1 MRKHGPD
8 LLKDVP
14 AIQRCRQ
21 CRGKGFTKGV
31 FFELDCAG
39 CDGTGW
45 VALDGQ
51 PVGDAV
57 KLIRALGRRLD
68 KVEQQAVDRAKAS
81 TWDAQDNN
89 RRGAGGSHWT
99 GD

>member
-8 LLKDVP
+8 LQKAVP

-21 CRGKGFTKGV
+21 CRGQGFTKGV
-31 FFELDCAG
+31 FFELDCAT

-45 VALDGQ
+45 LGADGAPVEPVA
-51 PVGDAV
+51 
-57 KLIRALGRRLD
+57 LIRALGQRLD
-68 KVEQQAVDRAKAS
+68 KAEQQLVDRARAS
-81 TWDAQDNN
+81 TWSEDNN
-89 RRGAGGSHWT
+89 RRGAGGSHYT